1 MAPSYFPLRWES
13 TGDQWWYASP
23 IDLAAANGH
32 YDLVRELLHYDTNLL
47 IKLTSLRRIRRLE
60 TVWDDEEQFND
71 VAKNRSKV
79 AKKLLLASE
88 PKSGHGHNS
97 LIRAGYGGWL
107 LYTAASAGDLEFVK
121 ELLKRDPLL
130 VFGEGEYGVTDM
142 LYAAAR
148 SKNSE
153 VFKVLVDFSL
163 WSKGEAVGSVFK
175 LEMMNRAVHA
185 AARGGSVE
193 ILKQMVEDCDDVLM
207 YRDLQGST
215 LLHSASGRGQTQ
227 VVKYLLESYDIIN
240 STDTQGNTALHVAAY
255 NGHLNVVKLLVSS
268 SPALITSTNDYGDT
282 FLHTAV
288 AGFRTPGFR
297 RVDQQIELMKHIVSG
312 TIVNIE
318 DLINIKNN
326 DGRTPLHIAIIE
338 NIHSDLVELL
348 MTVRYIDLNIRDVD
362 RMTPLDL
369 LRQQPA
375 SASSEILM
383 KRLIS
388 AGGISNYNDYMT
400 RTALAS
406 HLRTHGIGGSPGTLF
421 RVPDAEI
428 IFYICADNDK
438 ESMYSGELSQISSP
452 TRSNSGSRSW
462 ERETSAARRLKLL
475 FKWAQKKK
483 DDDHDSLD
491 SFHLRKDKSETG
503 LNRPVSIRERYLKSS
518 LSDNKRVLSP
528 SPSTRKKFSAGLSH
542 GVLQVHSPSSHF
554 SGSSWSSCSG
564 DDDDELRP
572 SNVGTKN
579 YKSCSGPLDNRGKPK
594 FHRRQ
599 SSLSKVL
606 MNQVFCFGAQGI
618 AAEEPVKR
626 YNPSKLH

>member
-32 YDLVRELLHYDTNLL
+32 YDLVRELLHFDTNLL

-60 TVWDDEEQFND
+60 TVWDDEEQFAD

-79 AKKLLLASE
+79 AKKLLLEGE
-88 PKSGHGHNS
+88 PRNSHGHNS

-107 LYTAASAGDLEFVK
+107 LYTAASAGDLGFVK

-130 VFGEGEYGVTDM
+130 VFGEGEYGVTDI

-148 SKNSE
+148 SKNIE
-153 VFKVLVDFSL
+153 VFQVLVDFSL
-163 WSKGEAVGSVFK
+163 WSKVEDVGSVFK
-175 LEMMNRAVHA
+175 VEMMNRAVHA
-185 AARGGSVE
+185 AARGGSLE
-193 ILKQMVEDCDDVLM
+193 ILKQFVEDCDDILV
-207 YRDLQGST
+207 YRDFQGST

-227 VVKYLLESYDIIN
+227 VVKYLLETYDIIN
-240 STDTQGNTALHVAAY
+240 STDSQGNTTLHVAAY
-255 NGHLNVVKLLVSS
+255 NGQLHVVELLISS
-268 SPALITSTNDYGDT
+268 SPEVITLTNNYGDT

-297 RVDQQIELMKHIVSG
+297 RVDQQIELMKHLVSG
-312 TIVNIE
+312 KIVNIE
-318 DLINIKNN
+318 DLVNIKNN
-326 DGRTPLHIAIIE
+326 DGRTALHIAIIE

-369 LRQQPA
+369 LRQRPV

-406 HLRTHGIGGSPGTLF
+406 HLKTHGIGGSPGTSF
-421 RVPDAEI
+421 RVPDADI

-438 ESMYSGELSQISSP
+438 ESMYSGELSQFSSP
-452 TRSNSGSRSW
+452 ARSNSGLLT
-462 ERETSAARRLKLL
+462 REPGSSAARRLKLL
-475 FKWAQKKK
+475 FGWARKKK
-483 DDDHDSLD
+483 EDDWDSLD
-491 SFHLRKDKSETG
+491 SFRFRKGKLE
-503 LNRPVSIRERYLKSS
+503 NRPVSIRERYMKGS
-518 LSDNKRVLSP
+518 LSNSKRVFGPSLS
-528 SPSTRKKFSAGLSH
+528 TKKKFSAGLSH
-542 GVLQVHSPSSHF
+542 GVLQVRSPSSQ
-554 SGSSWSSCSG
+554 SSWSSGSG
-564 DDDDELRP
+564 DDDDDELRP
-572 SNVGTKN
+572 TNVGTKN
-579 YKSCSGPLDNRGKPK
+579 FTRSSTNPWVNQGKPK

-626 YNPSKLH
+626 PNPSKLH

>member
-1 MAPSYFPLRWES
+1 M
-13 TGDQWWYASP
+13 
-23 IDLAAANGH
+23 
-32 YDLVRELLHYDTNLL
+32 
-47 IKLTSLRRIRRLE
+47 
-60 TVWDDEEQFND
+60 
-71 VAKNRSKV
+71 
-79 AKKLLLASE
+79 
-88 PKSGHGHNS
+88 
-97 LIRAGYGGWL
+97 
-107 LYTAASAGDLEFVK
+107 
-121 ELLKRDPLL
+121 
-130 VFGEGEYGVTDM
+130 
-142 LYAAAR
+142 
-148 SKNSE
+148 
-153 VFKVLVDFSL
+153 
-163 WSKGEAVGSVFK
+163 
-175 LEMMNRAVHA
+175 
-185 AARGGSVE
+185 
-193 ILKQMVEDCDDVLM
+193 
-207 YRDLQGST
+207 
-215 LLHSASGRGQTQ
+215 
-227 VVKYLLESYDIIN
+227 KYLLESYDIIN

-297 RVDQQIELMKHIVSG
+297 RVDQQIELMKHLVSG
-312 TIVNIE
+312 KIVNIE

-375 SASSEILM
+375 SASSEILI

-406 HLRTHGIGGSPGTLF
+406 HLRTHGIGGSPGTSF

-428 IFYICADNDK
+428 IFYICSDNDK
-438 ESMYSGELSQISSP
+438 ESMYSGELSQIGSP

-475 FKWAQKKK
+475 FGWAQKKK
-483 DDDHDSLD
+483 DDDRDSLD
-491 SFHLRKDKSETG
+491 SFHLRKNKFEPG

-528 SPSTRKKFSAGLSH
+528 SPSTRKKFSAGLTH

-572 SNVGTKN
+572 ANIGTKN
-579 YKSCSGPLDNRGKPK
+579 YRSSSGPLDNRGKPKWSSSGPLDSHGKPK